1 MIKPLVH
8 QNMTDEVFRQ
18 ILDLLKQKKWTEGD
32 RLPSENE
39 LKDMF
44 GVSRNTIRSALNRL
58 SIIGVIETRR
68 GEGTFVKKMGVGLY
82 MNSLIPH
89 IFHNDY
95 DIYTITEFRKGIE
108 VQSAR
113 LAAERASA
121 DELQD
126 IEKAL
131 HNIRLNSGN
140 TENFIQ
146 LDMEFHLS
154 IAKASHNDLIY
165 QALLIIR
172 NYCYAA
178 LQNFITAEN
187 MQKSFAYHTQIIE
200 ALKNRRPEDAAS
212 FMNAHITDIYTQ
224 IDDDRLSK
232 RSGRG
237 G

>member
-1 MIKPLVH
+1 
-8 QNMTDEVFRQ
+8 MTDKVFRQ
-18 ILDLLKQKKWTEGD
+18 ILDLLQQKKWTEGN

-58 SIIGVIETRR
+58 SIIGIIETRR

-113 LAAERASA
+113 LAAERATA
-121 DELQD
+121 EELQE
-126 IEKAL
+126 IEKAY
-131 HNIRLNSGN
+131 NSIRKNS
-140 TENFIQ
+140 EYPDKFIQ
-146 LDMEFHLS
+146 LDMDFHLS
-154 IAKASHNDLIY
+154 IARASHNDLIY
-165 QALLIIR
+165 QALSIIK
-172 NYCYAA
+172 NYCFAA
-178 LQNFITAEN
+178 LQNFITPEN
-187 MQKSFAYHTQIIE
+187 LDKSFAYHSQLLE
-200 ALKNRRPEDAAS
+200 ALKNRRSEDAAS

-224 IDDDRLSK
+224 IDNDRK
-232 RSGRG
+232 NIVDN
-237 G
+237 